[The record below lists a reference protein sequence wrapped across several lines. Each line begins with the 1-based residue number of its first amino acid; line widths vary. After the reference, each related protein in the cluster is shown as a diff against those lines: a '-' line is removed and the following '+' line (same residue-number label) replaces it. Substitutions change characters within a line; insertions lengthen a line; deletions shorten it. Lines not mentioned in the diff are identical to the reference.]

1 MRKGQGWERRGGFLL
16 LAPFLGVLVG
26 AGEAAGR
33 PAAGPPAPPPQE
45 RQVDVGSCPC
55 ARAVQPLLAQLWA
68 AGFFRHNEAVR
79 REILNNEYSFFTA
92 ASPQPP
98 PGSKGRG
105 CYCRNP
111 GGTDVILLRKDLFAS
126 FEVSLDG
133 VTLFPGWSRRALP
146 VLVHEITH
154 DLWSNILDAAE
165 RGSFCLEGAKLMED
179 YRMALTPEDRRLF
192 LDRAGDDSAD
202 PRALRSYA
210 GIEEILGLRPVGSIR
225 GHELFAWLAE
235 RLFTLKAPIPKPLQK
250 YYAGILSDVPAAPA
264 RPLR

>member
-16 LAPFLGVLVG
+16 LAPFLGILVG

-33 PAAGPPAPPPQE
+33 PAAGPAAPPPQE
-45 RQVDVGSCPC
+45 LQANAGSSPG
-55 ARAVQPLLAQLWA
+55 ARAVEPLLARLWA
-68 AGFFRHNEAVR
+68 SGFFKPNEAVR
-79 REILNNEYSFFTA
+79 REITNNEYSFFGA

-98 PGSKGRG
+98 AGSKGLG

-111 GGTDVILLRKDLFAS
+111 GGVDVILLKKDLFAS
-126 FEVSLDG
+126 FEVSLEG

-154 DLWSNILDAAE
+154 DLWSNLLDDAE
-165 RGSFCLEGAKLMED
+165 RDSFCLEGIGLLDD
-179 YRMALTPEDRRLF
+179 YRMAQTPEDRRLF

-202 PRALRSYA
+202 PRTLRSYA
-210 GIEEILGLRPVGSIR
+210 GIEEILSLRPERSIR

-235 RLFTLKAPIPKPLQK
+235 RLFTLKAPIPKPLRK
-250 YYAGILSDVPAAPA
+250 YYAGILSDVPAAPV
-264 RPLR
+264 RPPR